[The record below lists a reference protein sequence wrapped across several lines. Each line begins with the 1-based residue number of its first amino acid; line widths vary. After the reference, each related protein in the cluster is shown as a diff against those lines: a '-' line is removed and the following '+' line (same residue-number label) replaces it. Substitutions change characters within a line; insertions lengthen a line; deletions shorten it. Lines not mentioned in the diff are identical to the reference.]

1 MNASFIL
8 GFYCPDKSGIQSKV
22 STLLYSNDAF
32 LTDVQSYS
40 DRDTQTFFSRIVF
53 SVTTEDVINKINLE
67 LQTLSVELDMVWS
80 IDEQEKKV
88 KTVIA
93 VSKLG
98 HCLNDL
104 LFRAKYRN
112 MPIEIVGVVSNHEDF
127 REIVEFN
134 DIPFHFLPIE
144 KNLDS
149 KKKQESLFQRV
160 VDDSG
165 AGMIVLARYM
175 QILTEEL
182 SNKWFGKCINIHHSF
197 LPSFKGANPYEQAFS
212 KGVKLIGATAHF
224 VTPDLDEG
232 PIIEQNIERIS
243 HYDSIEDLIRKG
255 NDIESIVLARA
266 VRWHAEKRV
275 LINGNKTVVFTQALK
290 IFITPLIKYFFSI
303 ILKL

>member
-1 MNASFIL
+1 MKSSYILSFH
-8 GFYCPDKSGIQSKV
+8 CPDKSGIQSKV
-22 STLLYSNDAF
+22 SSLLFNNDAF

-40 DRDTQTFFSRIVF
+40 DVESKSFFSRIVF
-53 SVTTEDVINKINLE
+53 LVDSEEIISKISSE
-67 LQTLSVELDMVWS
+67 LKLLGQELNMDWS
-80 IDEQEKKV
+80 IDNEGRKI
-88 KTVIA
+88 KTIIA

-134 DIPFHFLPIE
+134 NIPYHHLPIE
-144 KNLDS
+144 KNLES
-149 KKKQESLFQRV
+149 KKKQESRFKAV
-160 VDDSG
+160 VKDSE
-165 AGMIVLARYM
+165 AEMIVLARYM

-182 SNKWFGKCINIHHSF
+182 SNEWFGKCINIHHSF
-197 LPSFKGANPYEQAFS
+197 LPSFKGANPYEQAYS

-243 HYDSIEDLIRKG
+243 HYDNVEDLIRKG

-275 LINGNKTVVFTQALK
+275 LINGSKTVVFT
-290 IFITPLIKYFFSI
+290 
-303 ILKL
+303 

>member
-1 MNASFIL
+1 MSQSFIL
-8 GFYCPDKSGIQSKV
+8 SFYCPDRAGIQSKV
-22 STLLYSNDAF
+22 SSLLYSSNAF

-40 DRDTQTFFSRIVF
+40 DIGSKSFFSRIVF
-53 SVTTEDVINKINLE
+53 SLNSDEAISSINTE
-67 LQTLSVELDMVWS
+67 LQLLGQELNMDWS
-80 IDEQEKKV
+80 IDNEGRKI
-88 KTVIA
+88 KTIIA

-134 DIPFHFLPIE
+134 NIPYHFLPIE

-149 KKKQESLFQRV
+149 KKNQESQFKAV
-160 VDDSG
+160 VKDSG
-165 AGMIVLARYM
+165 AEMIVLARYM
-175 QILTEEL
+175 QILTEDL
-182 SNKWFGKCINIHHSF
+182 SNEWFGKCINIHHSF
-197 LPSFKGANPYEQAFS
+197 LPSFKGANPYEQAYS

-243 HYDSIEDLIRKG
+243 HYDNIEDLIRKG
-255 NDIESIVLARA
+255 NDVESIVLARA

-275 LINGNKTVVFTQALK
+275 LMNGSKTVVFT
-290 IFITPLIKYFFSI
+290 
-303 ILKL
+303 

>member
-1 MNASFIL
+1 MSASFIL
-8 GFYCPDKSGIQSKV
+8 SFHCPDRSGIQSKV
-22 STLLYSNDAF
+22 SSLLYNNDAF

-40 DRDTQTFFSRIVF
+40 DKDTQFFFSRIVF
-53 SVTTEDVINKINLE
+53 SVISEEAINKIKIE
-67 LQTLSVELDMVWS
+67 LQSLSIELNMVWS
-80 IDEQEKKV
+80 IDEQGKKI
-88 KTVIA
+88 KTIIA

-127 REIVEFN
+127 KEIVEFN
-134 DIPFHFLPIE
+134 NIPFHFLPIE

-149 KKKQESLFQRV
+149 KKKQESLFQKV
-160 VDDSG
+160 VEDSG
-165 AGMIVLARYM
+165 AEMIVLARYM

-243 HYDSIEDLIRKG
+243 HYDNIEDLIRKG

-275 LINGNKTVVFTQALK
+275 LINGNKTVVFT
-290 IFITPLIKYFFSI
+290 
-303 ILKL
+303 

>member
-40 DRDTQTFFSRIVF
+40 DRDTQTFFSRIVS

-134 DIPFHFLPIE
+134 NIPFHFLPIE

-275 LINGNKTVVFTQALK
+275 LINGNKTVVFT
-290 IFITPLIKYFFSI
+290 
-303 ILKL
+303 

>member
-1 MNASFIL
+1 MKSSHILSFH
-8 GFYCPDKSGIQSKV
+8 CPDKSGIQSKV
-22 STLLYSNDAF
+22 SSLLFKNGAF

-40 DRDTQTFFSRIVF
+40 DVESKSFFSRIVF
-53 SVTTEDVINKINLE
+53 LADSEGVISKISSE
-67 LQTLSVELDMVWS
+67 LKFLSQELNMDWS
-80 IDEQEKKV
+80 IDIEGRKV
-88 KTVIA
+88 KTIIA

-112 MPIEIVGVVSNHEDF
+112 MPIEIVGVVSNHKDF

-134 DIPFHFLPIE
+134 NIPYHHLPIE

-149 KKKQESLFQRV
+149 KKKQESQFKAV
-160 VDDSG
+160 VKDSG
-165 AGMIVLARYM
+165 AEMIVLARYM

-182 SNKWFGKCINIHHSF
+182 SNEWFGKCINIHHSF
-197 LPSFKGANPYEQAFS
+197 LPSFKGANPYEQAYY

-243 HYDSIEDLIRKG
+243 HYDDVEDLIRKG

-266 VRWHAEKRV
+266 VRWHAEKRI
-275 LINGNKTVVFTQALK
+275 LINGSKTIVFT
-290 IFITPLIKYFFSI
+290 
-303 ILKL
+303 

>member
-1 MNASFIL
+1 MSYILSFH
-8 GFYCPDKSGIQSKV
+8 CPDKSGIQSKV
-22 STLLYSNDAF
+22 TSLLFNNDAF

-40 DRDTQTFFSRIVF
+40 DIESKSFFSRIVF
-53 SVTTEDVINKINLE
+53 LVNSEGAISRITSALKLLGQE
-67 LQTLSVELDMVWS
+67 LNMDWS
-80 IDEQEKKV
+80 IDDEGRKV
-88 KTVIA
+88 KTIIA

-127 REIVEFN
+127 KEIVEFN
-134 DIPFHFLPIE
+134 NIPYYYLPIE

-149 KKKQESLFQRV
+149 KRKQESKFKTV
-160 VDDSG
+160 VKDSG
-165 AGMIVLARYM
+165 AEMVVLARYM

-182 SNKWFGKCINIHHSF
+182 SNEWFGKCINIHHSF
-197 LPSFKGANPYEQAFS
+197 LPSFKGANPYEQAYS

-243 HYDSIEDLIRKG
+243 HYDTVEDLIRKG

-275 LINGNKTVVFTQALK
+275 LINGSKTIVFT
-290 IFITPLIKYFFSI
+290 
-303 ILKL
+303 

>member
-22 STLLYSNDAF
+22 STLLYSNEAF

-40 DRDTQTFFSRIVF
+40 DSDTQTFFSRIVF
-53 SVTTEDVINKINLE
+53 SVTSEDVINKINLE

-134 DIPFHFLPIE
+134 NIPFHFLPIE

-149 KKKQESLFQRV
+149 KKKQESLFQKV

-165 AGMIVLARYM
+165 AEMIVLARYM

-275 LINGNKTVVFTQALK
+275 LINGNKTVVFT
-290 IFITPLIKYFFSI
+290 
-303 ILKL
+303 

>member
-53 SVTTEDVINKINLE
+53 SVTSEDVINKINLE

-255 NDIESIVLARA
+255 NDIEPIVLARA

-275 LINGNKTVVFTQALK
+275 LINGNKTVVFT
-290 IFITPLIKYFFSI
+290 
-303 ILKL
+303 

>member
-53 SVTTEDVINKINLE
+53 SVTSEDVINKINLE

-80 IDEQEKKV
+80 IDKQEKKV

-149 KKKQESLFQRV
+149 KKKQESLFQKV

-275 LINGNKTVVFTQALK
+275 LINGNKTVVFT
-290 IFITPLIKYFFSI
+290 
-303 ILKL
+303 

>member
-1 MNASFIL
+1 MSYILSFH
-8 GFYCPDKSGIQSKV
+8 CPDKSGIQSKV
-22 STLLYSNDAF
+22 SSLLFNNDAF

-40 DRDTQTFFSRIVF
+40 DVESKSFFSRIVF
-53 SVTTEDVINKINLE
+53 LVNSEGAISRITSALKLLGQE
-67 LQTLSVELDMVWS
+67 LNMDWS
-80 IDEQEKKV
+80 IDNEGRKV
-88 KTVIA
+88 KTIIA

-134 DIPFHFLPIE
+134 NIPYYHLPIK

-149 KKKQESLFQRV
+149 KRKQESKFKTV
-160 VDDSG
+160 VKDSG
-165 AGMIVLARYM
+165 AEMIVLARYM

-182 SNKWFGKCINIHHSF
+182 SNEWFGKCINIHHSF
-197 LPSFKGANPYEQAFS
+197 LPSFKGANPYEQAYS

-243 HYDSIEDLIRKG
+243 HYDSVEDLIRKG

-275 LINGNKTVVFTQALK
+275 LINGSKTIVFT
-290 IFITPLIKYFFSI
+290 
-303 ILKL
+303 

>member
-1 MNASFIL
+1 MSVSFIL
-8 GFYCPDKSGIQSKV
+8 SFHCPDRSGIQSKV
-22 STLLYSNDAF
+22 SSLLYNNDAF

-40 DRDTQTFFSRIVF
+40 DKDTQFFFSRIVF
-53 SVTTEDVINKINLE
+53 SVISEEVINKIKIE
-67 LQTLSVELDMVWS
+67 LQSLSIELNMVWS
-80 IDEQEKKV
+80 IDEQGKKI

-127 REIVEFN
+127 KEIVEFN
-134 DIPFHFLPIE
+134 NIPFHFLPIE

-149 KKKQESLFQRV
+149 KKKQESLFQKV
-160 VDDSG
+160 VEDSG
-165 AGMIVLARYM
+165 AEMIVLARYM

-243 HYDSIEDLIRKG
+243 HYDNIEDLIRKG

-275 LINGNKTVVFTQALK
+275 LINGNKTVVFT
-290 IFITPLIKYFFSI
+290 
-303 ILKL
+303 

>member
-1 MNASFIL
+1 MSVSFIL
-8 GFYCPDKSGIQSKV
+8 SFHCPDRSGIQSKV
-22 STLLYSNDAF
+22 SSLLYNNDAF

-40 DRDTQTFFSRIVF
+40 DKDTQSFFSRIVF
-53 SVTTEDVINKINLE
+53 SVISEEVINKIKIE
-67 LQTLSVELDMVWS
+67 LQSLSIELNMVWS
-80 IDEQEKKV
+80 IDEQGKKI
-88 KTVIA
+88 KTIIA

-127 REIVEFN
+127 KEIVEFN
-134 DIPFHFLPIE
+134 NIPFHFLPIE

-149 KKKQESLFQRV
+149 KKKQESLFQKV
-160 VDDSG
+160 VEDSG
-165 AGMIVLARYM
+165 AEMIVLARYM

-243 HYDSIEDLIRKG
+243 HYDNIEDLIRKG

-275 LINGNKTVVFTQALK
+275 LINGNKTVVFT
-290 IFITPLIKYFFSI
+290 
-303 ILKL
+303 

>member
-22 STLLYSNDAF
+22 STLLYSNEAF

-40 DRDTQTFFSRIVF
+40 DSDTQTFFSRIVF
-53 SVTTEDVINKINLE
+53 SVTSEDAINKINLE

-134 DIPFHFLPIE
+134 NIPFHFLPIE

-149 KKKQESLFQRV
+149 KKKQESLFQKV

-275 LINGNKTVVFTQALK
+275 LINGNKTVVFT
-290 IFITPLIKYFFSI
+290 
-303 ILKL
+303 

>member
-1 MNASFIL
+1 MKLSYILSFH
-8 GFYCPDKSGIQSKV
+8 CPDKSGIQSKV
-22 STLLYSNDAF
+22 SSLLFNNDAF

-40 DRDTQTFFSRIVF
+40 DVESKSFFSRIVF
-53 SVTTEDVINKINLE
+53 LVDSKEAVSRISSE
-67 LQTLSVELDMVWS
+67 LKLLGQELNMDWS
-80 IDEQEKKV
+80 IDNEGRKI
-88 KTVIA
+88 KTIIA

-127 REIVEFN
+127 KEIVEFN
-134 DIPFHFLPIE
+134 NIPYHYLPIE

-149 KKKQESLFQRV
+149 KRKQESAFRAV
-160 VDDSG
+160 VKDSG
-165 AGMIVLARYM
+165 AEMVVLARYM

-182 SNKWFGKCINIHHSF
+182 SNEWFGKCINIHHSF
-197 LPSFKGANPYEQAFS
+197 LPSFKGANPYEQAYS

-275 LINGNKTVVFTQALK
+275 LINGSKTVVFT
-290 IFITPLIKYFFSI
+290 
-303 ILKL
+303 

>member
-1 MNASFIL
+1 MKSSHILSFH
-8 GFYCPDKSGIQSKV
+8 CPDKSGIQSKV
-22 STLLYSNDAF
+22 SSLLFNNDAF

-40 DRDTQTFFSRIVF
+40 DVESKSFFSRIVF
-53 SVTTEDVINKINLE
+53 LVDSEEIISKISSE
-67 LQTLSVELDMVWS
+67 LKLLGQELNMDWS
-80 IDEQEKKV
+80 IDNEGRKI
-88 KTVIA
+88 KTIIA

-134 DIPFHFLPIE
+134 NIPYHHLPIE
-144 KNLDS
+144 KNLES
-149 KKKQESLFQRV
+149 KKKQESRFKAV
-160 VDDSG
+160 VKDSE
-165 AGMIVLARYM
+165 AEMIVLARYM

-182 SNKWFGKCINIHHSF
+182 SNEWFGKCINIHHSF
-197 LPSFKGANPYEQAFS
+197 LPSFKGANPYEQAYS

-243 HYDSIEDLIRKG
+243 HYDNVEDLIRKG

-275 LINGNKTVVFTQALK
+275 LINGSKTVVFT
-290 IFITPLIKYFFSI
+290 
-303 ILKL
+303 

>member
-1 MNASFIL
+1 MSASFIL
-8 GFYCPDKSGIQSKV
+8 SFHCPDRSGIQAKV
-22 STLLYSNDAF
+22 SSLLYSNDAF

-40 DRDTQTFFSRIVF
+40 DKDTQSFFSRVVF
-53 SVTTEDVINKINLE
+53 SVTSEDVMKKINRE
-67 LQTLSVELDMVWS
+67 LQILSIELDMKWS

-134 DIPFHFLPIE
+134 NIPFHFLPIE

-149 KKKQESLFQRV
+149 KLKQESLFQKV
-160 VDDSG
+160 VEESG
-165 AGMIVLARYM
+165 ADMIVLARYM
-175 QILTEEL
+175 QILTEKL

-275 LINGNKTVVFTQALK
+275 LINGNKTVVFT
-290 IFITPLIKYFFSI
+290 
-303 ILKL
+303 

>member
-8 GFYCPDKSGIQSKV
+8 GFYCPDRSGIQSKV
-22 STLLYSNDAF
+22 STLLYSNNAF

-53 SVTTEDVINKINLE
+53 SVTSEDVINKINLE

-134 DIPFHFLPIE
+134 NIPFHFLPIE

-149 KKKQESLFQRV
+149 KKKQESLFQKV

-275 LINGNKTVVFTQALK
+275 LINGNKTVVFT
-290 IFITPLIKYFFSI
+290 
-303 ILKL
+303 

>member
-1 MNASFIL
+1 LNASFIL
-8 GFYCPDKSGIQSKV
+8 SFYCPDRSGIQSKV
-22 STLLYSNDAF
+22 SSLLYSNDAF

-40 DRDTQTFFSRIVF
+40 DKDTHTFFSRIVF
-53 SVTTEDVINKINLE
+53 SVASEDVINKINKE
-67 LQTLSVELDMVWS
+67 LRKLSIELDMKWS
-80 IDEQEKKV
+80 TDEKERKV

-134 DIPFHFLPIE
+134 NIPFHFLPIK

-149 KKKQESLFQRV
+149 KKKQEALFQKV
-160 VDDSG
+160 VEDSE

-243 HYDSIEDLIRKG
+243 HYDSIEDLVRKG

-266 VRWHAEKRV
+266 IRWHAEKRV
-275 LINGNKTVVFTQALK
+275 LINENKTVVFT
-290 IFITPLIKYFFSI
+290 
-303 ILKL
+303 

>member
-1 MNASFIL
+1 MKSSYILSFH
-8 GFYCPDKSGIQSKV
+8 CPDKSGIQSKV
-22 STLLYSNDAF
+22 SSLLFNNDAF

-40 DRDTQTFFSRIVF
+40 DVESKSFFSRIVF
-53 SVTTEDVINKINLE
+53 LVDSEGVISKISSDLKLLGQE
-67 LQTLSVELDMVWS
+67 LNMEWS
-80 IDEQEKKV
+80 IDIEGRKV
-88 KTVIA
+88 KTIIA

-112 MPIEIVGVVSNHEDF
+112 MPIEIVGVVSNHTDF

-134 DIPFHFLPIE
+134 NIPYHYLPIE

-149 KKKQESLFQRV
+149 KKRQESQFKAV
-160 VDDSG
+160 VKDSG
-165 AGMIVLARYM
+165 AEMVVLARYM

-182 SNKWFGKCINIHHSF
+182 SNEWFGKCINIHHSF
-197 LPSFKGANPYEQAFS
+197 LPSFKGANPYEQAYA

-243 HYDSIEDLIRKG
+243 HYDNVEDLVRKG

-275 LINGNKTVVFTQALK
+275 LINGSKTVVFT
-290 IFITPLIKYFFSI
+290 
-303 ILKL
+303 

>member
-149 KKKQESLFQRV
+149 KKKQESLFQKV

-275 LINGNKTVVFTQALK
+275 LINGNKTVVFT
-290 IFITPLIKYFFSI
+290 
-303 ILKL
+303 

>member
-8 GFYCPDKSGIQSKV
+8 GFYCPDRSGIQSKV

-53 SVTTEDVINKINLE
+53 SVTSEDVINKINLE
-67 LQTLSVELDMVWS
+67 LQTLSIELDMVWS

-134 DIPFHFLPIE
+134 NIPFHFLPIE

-149 KKKQESLFQRV
+149 KKKQESLFQKV

-275 LINGNKTVVFTQALK
+275 LINGNKTVVFT
-290 IFITPLIKYFFSI
+290 
-303 ILKL
+303 

>member
-8 GFYCPDKSGIQSKV
+8 GFYCPDRSGIQSKV

-53 SVTTEDVINKINLE
+53 SVTSEDVINKINFE

-134 DIPFHFLPIE
+134 NIPFHFLPIE

-149 KKKQESLFQRV
+149 KKKQESLFQKV

-275 LINGNKTVVFTQALK
+275 LINGNKTVVFT
-290 IFITPLIKYFFSI
+290 
-303 ILKL
+303 

>member
-134 DIPFHFLPIE
+134 KIPFHFLPIE

-149 KKKQESLFQRV
+149 KKKQESLFQKV

-275 LINGNKTVVFTQALK
+275 LINGNKTVVFT
-290 IFITPLIKYFFSI
+290 
-303 ILKL
+303 

>member
-1 MNASFIL
+1 MKSSYILSFH
-8 GFYCPDKSGIQSKV
+8 CPDKSGIQSKV
-22 STLLYSNDAF
+22 SSLLFNNDAF

-40 DRDTQTFFSRIVF
+40 DVESESFFSRIVF
-53 SVTTEDVINKINLE
+53 LVDSEGVISKISSDLKLLGQE
-67 LQTLSVELDMVWS
+67 LNMEWS
-80 IDEQEKKV
+80 IDIEGRKV
-88 KTVIA
+88 KTIIA

-112 MPIEIVGVVSNHEDF
+112 MPIEIVGVVSNHNDF
-127 REIVEFN
+127 KEIVEFN
-134 DIPFHFLPIE
+134 NIPYHYLPIE

-149 KKKQESLFQRV
+149 KKRQESQFKEV
-160 VDDSG
+160 VKDSG
-165 AGMIVLARYM
+165 AEMVVLARYM

-182 SNKWFGKCINIHHSF
+182 SNEWFGKCINIHHSF
-197 LPSFKGANPYEQAFS
+197 LPSFKGANPYEQAYS

-243 HYDSIEDLIRKG
+243 HYDNVEDLVRKG

-275 LINGNKTVVFTQALK
+275 LINGSKTVVFT
-290 IFITPLIKYFFSI
+290 
-303 ILKL
+303 

>member
-1 MNASFIL
+1 MSYILSFH
-8 GFYCPDKSGIQSKV
+8 CPDKSGIQSKV
-22 STLLYSNDAF
+22 SSLLFNNDAF

-40 DRDTQTFFSRIVF
+40 DIESKSFFSRIVF
-53 SVTTEDVINKINLE
+53 SVDSKEVVSRISSE
-67 LQTLSVELDMVWS
+67 LKLLGQELNMNWS
-80 IDEQEKKV
+80 IDNEGRKI
-88 KTVIA
+88 KTIIA

-112 MPIEIVGVVSNHEDF
+112 MPIEIVGVVSNHNDF
-127 REIVEFN
+127 KEIVEFN
-134 DIPFHFLPIE
+134 NIPYHYLPIE
-144 KNLDS
+144 KNIDS
-149 KKKQESLFQRV
+149 KRKQESVFRAV
-160 VDDSG
+160 VKESG
-165 AGMIVLARYM
+165 AEMVVLARYM

-182 SNKWFGKCINIHHSF
+182 SNEWFGKCINIHHSF
-197 LPSFKGANPYEQAFS
+197 LPSFKGANPYEQAYS

-275 LINGNKTVVFTQALK
+275 LINGSKTVVFT
-290 IFITPLIKYFFSI
+290 
-303 ILKL
+303 

>member
-1 MNASFIL
+1 LNASFIL
-8 GFYCPDKSGIQSKV
+8 GFYCPDRSGIQSKV
-22 STLLYSNDAF
+22 SSLLYSNDAF

-40 DRDTQTFFSRIVF
+40 DKDTQTFFSRIVF
-53 SVTTEDVINKINLE
+53 SVTSEDAINKINLE
-67 LQTLSVELDMVWS
+67 LQTLSTELDMVWS

-134 DIPFHFLPIE
+134 NIPFHFLPIE

-149 KKKQESLFQRV
+149 KKKQESLFQKV

-266 VRWHAEKRV
+266 VRWHAENRV
-275 LINGNKTVVFTQALK
+275 LINGNKTVVF
-290 IFITPLIKYFFSI
+290 I
-303 ILKL
+303 

>member
-8 GFYCPDKSGIQSKV
+8 SFYCPDRSGIQSKV
-22 STLLYSNDAF
+22 SSLLYSNDAF

-40 DRDTQTFFSRIVF
+40 DKDTHTFFSRIVF
-53 SVTTEDVINKINLE
+53 SVTSEDVINKINKE
-67 LQTLSVELDMVWS
+67 LQKLSIELDMKWS
-80 IDEQEKKV
+80 TDEKERKV

-134 DIPFHFLPIE
+134 NIPFHFLPLK

-149 KKKQESLFQRV
+149 KKKQEALFQKV
-160 VDDSG
+160 VEDSE

-243 HYDSIEDLIRKG
+243 HYDSIEDLVRKG

-266 VRWHAEKRV
+266 IRWHAEKRV
-275 LINGNKTVVFTQALK
+275 LINENKTVVFT
-290 IFITPLIKYFFSI
+290 
-303 ILKL
+303 

>member
-8 GFYCPDKSGIQSKV
+8 GFYCPDRSGIQSKV

-53 SVTTEDVINKINLE
+53 SVTSEDVINKINFE

-112 MPIEIVGVVSNHEDF
+112 MPIEIVGVISNHEDF

-134 DIPFHFLPIE
+134 NIPFHFLPIE

-160 VDDSG
+160 VQDSD
-165 AGMIVLARYM
+165 AEMIVLARYM

-212 KGVKLIGATAHF
+212 KGVKLIGATAHY

-243 HYDSIEDLIRKG
+243 HYDNIEDLIRKG

-275 LINGNKTVVFTQALK
+275 LVNGNKTVVFT
-290 IFITPLIKYFFSI
+290 
-303 ILKL
+303 

>member
-1 MNASFIL
+1 MSTSFIL
-8 GFYCPDKSGIQSKV
+8 SFHCPDSSGIQSKV
-22 STLLYSNDAF
+22 SSLLYSNDAF

-40 DRDTQTFFSRIVF
+40 DIASKSFFSRIVF
-53 SVTTEDVINKINLE
+53 SVPSEEVINKIKSE
-67 LQTLSVELDMVWS
+67 LQSLGIDLSMVWS
-80 IDEQEKKV
+80 IDSEEKKV
-88 KTVIA
+88 KTIIA

-112 MPIEIVGVVSNHEDF
+112 MPIEIVGVISNHEDF

-134 DIPFHFLPIE
+134 NIPFHYLPIE
-144 KNLDS
+144 KTLDS
-149 KKKQESLFQRV
+149 KKKQESLFQEV
-160 VDDSG
+160 VEDSD
-165 AGMIVLARYM
+165 AEMIVLARYM

-212 KGVKLIGATAHF
+212 KGVKLIGATAHY

-243 HYDSIEDLIRKG
+243 HYDNIEDLIRKG

-275 LINGNKTVVFTQALK
+275 LINGNKTIVFT
-290 IFITPLIKYFFSI
+290 
-303 ILKL
+303 

>member
-1 MNASFIL
+1 MSTSFIL
-8 GFYCPDKSGIQSKV
+8 SFHCPDSSGIQSKV
-22 STLLYSNDAF
+22 FSLLYSNDAF

-40 DRDTQTFFSRIVF
+40 DIASKSFFSRIVF
-53 SVTTEDVINKINLE
+53 SVPYEEVINKIKSE
-67 LQTLSVELDMVWS
+67 MQSLSVDLSMVWS
-80 IDEQEKKV
+80 IDNEENKV
-88 KTVIA
+88 KTIIA

-112 MPIEIVGVVSNHEDF
+112 MPIEIVGVISNHEDF

-134 DIPFHFLPIE
+134 NIPFHYLPIE

-149 KKKQESLFQRV
+149 KKKQESLFQEV
-160 VDDSG
+160 VEDSD
-165 AGMIVLARYM
+165 AEMIVLARYM

-197 LPSFKGANPYEQAFS
+197 LPSFKGANPYEQAFC

-243 HYDSIEDLIRKG
+243 HYDNIEDLVRKG

-275 LINGNKTVVFTQALK
+275 LINGNKTIVFT
-290 IFITPLIKYFFSI
+290 
-303 ILKL
+303 

>member
-1 MNASFIL
+1 MTTSLILSFH
-8 GFYCPDKSGIQSKV
+8 CPDRSGIQSKV
-22 STLLYSNDAF
+22 SSLLYSNDAF

-40 DRDTQTFFSRIVF
+40 DEDTQSFFSRIVF
-53 SVTTEDVINKINLE
+53 SVNSEAAINKISSQ
-67 LQTLSVELDMVWS
+67 LQILSIELDMVWT
-80 IDEQEKKV
+80 IDEKEKKV

-104 LFRAKYRN
+104 LFRAKYRK

-149 KKKQESLFQRV
+149 KKKQESLFQKV
-160 VDDSG
+160 VEDSG
-165 AGMIVLARYM
+165 AEIIVLARYM
-175 QILTEEL
+175 QILTEDL

-212 KGVKLIGATAHF
+212 KGVKLIGATAHY

-243 HYDSIEDLIRKG
+243 HYDNIDDLIRKG

-275 LINGNKTVVFTQALK
+275 LINGSKTVVFT
-290 IFITPLIKYFFSI
+290 
-303 ILKL
+303 